1 MNVFPYS
8 LQGVSDS
15 VPQQKTGVKSQ
26 SREIGSS
33 GLGVKRLKMTEPE
46 LSSKQPASS
55 SSLPNTGVPK
65 GYTAAQCEP
74 VQNFPPT
81 SSYDRGP
88 GVDLPETNTQSP
100 LIQGLPNQLSHLPSP
115 AQVTHPP
122 DCHMTG
128 SDVIKEHPTADTIIE
143 EYWKQRK
150 VLEPGSQTTNP
161 STSMSGGFDNAQSMF
176 SAGNFSS
183 LPIPG
188 GTGPGRGGEQ
198 GGAGV
203 PTSVDDQHPL
213 TNVNLSR
220 ILPTLE
226 ALAGSLQDPNS
237 LESRYLAALASHTQL
252 GMPGT
257 GEPPL
262 GENPPLLSNGLDALP
277 HSNDEE
283 PPGQVP
289 ASALDTPA
297 LLSSADIAS
306 LLPSLANFDPS
317 AGDYLPQQVEG
328 SGQPDTQ
335 QPIYPT
341 NYFHSMKQLSDRMQ
355 SIAASVGQEGAGER
369 GLKAALPQQE
379 QSSLLLDSN
388 FSMDDIPPPDN
399 FVPAEHVSCMCMC
412 MFMCMCYM

>member
-1 MNVFPYS
+1 MPHH
-8 LQGVSDS
+8 
-15 VPQQKTGVKSQ
+15 KTGVKSQ
-26 SREIGSS
+26 SRESSGS
-33 GLGVKRLKMTEPE
+33 GLGVKRLKMAEPE
-46 LSSKQPASS
+46 ISSKQQSSSNSLSS
-55 SSLPNTGVPK
+55 SSVSK
-65 GYTAAQCEP
+65 SYTAVKHEP
-74 VQNFPPT
+74 IQNFPP
-81 SSYDRGP
+81 SSTYDRGSS
-88 GVDLPETNTQSP
+88 VDIQPSTTQSP

-150 VLEPGSQTTNP
+150 VLEPSSQTTKP
-161 STSMSGGFDNAQSMF
+161 PTSAPGGFDNAQSVF

-188 GTGPGRGGEQ
+188 GTGPGRGEQ
-198 GGAGV
+198 GGTGV
-203 PTSVDDQHPL
+203 PSSVDDQNAL

-252 GMPGT
+252 GMPST
-257 GEPPL
+257 TDPPL

-277 HSNDEE
+277 HEEE
-283 PPGQVP
+283 PPGHIPV
-289 ASALDTPA
+289 SALDTPA

-306 LLPSLANFDPS
+306 LLPSLANFDSSS
-317 AGDYLPQQVEG
+317 ADYLSQQLDG
-328 SGQPDTQ
+328 SGQPEAQ

-355 SIAASVGQEGAGER
+355 SIAASVGREGGGER
-369 GLKAALPQQE
+369 GPKTALPQQQ

-388 FSMDDIPPPDN
+388 FSMEDIPPPDN
-399 FVPAEHVSCMCMC
+399 FVPPDHVSCMCA
-412 MFMCMCYM
+412 